1 MFVDYCIQN
10 NEQTSVMCHLIIYYN
25 RRKSCTWTYIVDV
38 VAAKAKFVQ
47 KPIRNDNLQRII
59 TL

>member
-10 NEQTSVMCHLIIYYN
+10 NEQTSVMCHLIIYY
-25 RRKSCTWTYIVDV
+25 STWTYIVDV